1 MKKVLSKRVISGLM
15 GGIIAIA
22 LFMLPIFSET
32 SFAADAVSYTLPV
45 NYYTSPTNST
55 TANVTVTMS
64 TKTLK
69 KGTVINLSGVPSGCV
84 NYDGG
89 YEQVDIEEINSAGK
103 YISTASFGGDATT
116 PITNGTVSYKV
127 KNNISEIV
135 IIFGS
140 WFSGFEGGMDA
151 SFTMDKSGT
160 LLNNITNTV
169 INATPVTATSTAAS
183 TDSSSLANASVNN
196 SEFNAKTYFDNYA
209 DLQTAIGPNA
219 QALYDHWVKFGKAEG
234 RKAK

>member
-84 NYDGG
+84 NYNGG
-89 YEQVDIEEINSAGK
+89 YEQVDIDEVNSAGD
-103 YISTASFGGDATT
+103 YISEASYGGDATT

-127 KNNISEIV
+127 KNNV
-135 IIFGS
+135 ARIFIRFGNWS
-140 WFSGFEGGMDA
+140 TGFEGGYDA
-151 SFTMDKSGT
+151 CFSIDKSGNAFDFVT
-160 LLNNITNTV
+160 QTKIA
-169 INATPVTATSTAAS
+169 ATPVTATSTAAS